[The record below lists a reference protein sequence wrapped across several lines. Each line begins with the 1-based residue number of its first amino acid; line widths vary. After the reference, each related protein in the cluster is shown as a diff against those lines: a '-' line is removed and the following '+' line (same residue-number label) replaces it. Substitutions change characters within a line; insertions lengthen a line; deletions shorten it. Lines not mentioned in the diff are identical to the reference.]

1 MQVSVEAGEGLERRM
16 RIDLPCEEIQTE
28 VEKRL
33 QQLAHH
39 AKAPGFRP
47 GKVPLKILRQRY
59 ADQLQHEVFHDL
71 VQRTLGRALEQ
82 AALRPAA
89 MPRIEPDL
97 DLAAGRAAYTAVF
110 EVMPEFEL
118 APLSGQKVKR
128 PVSVLTDA
136 DLDDMIQRLREQR
149 RTWEPVDRPAQTGD
163 LLTLDALGTLEGQP
177 FPRGTGKGIQVEL
190 GKTSLLPGLE
200 DHLTGVAAGET
211 RSIDLNLPDDHPDQT
226 LAGKSLH
233 FEIQIQAVAEPRI
246 PELDAEFVKEFGIE
260 DGDIERFR
268 ADVRRNMER
277 ELNER
282 LAARTKERV
291 MDLIYE
297 LNPIELPKSLVENEM
312 RSMAEQMREAL
323 APGRSGVSL
332 APELF
337 EAGARR
343 RVALGLIL
351 GKIIRDHDLKPD
363 PARVRTT
370 VERLASSYERP
381 QEVIDYYYSDAK
393 RLESLQILVL
403 EEQVVDLILDQVQVE
418 EEPLSFSE
426 LAA

>member
-16 RIDLPCEEIQTE
+16 RIELPCEEIQTE

-33 QQLAHH
+33 QQLARH
-39 AKAPGFRP
+39 AKEPGFRP

-71 VQRTLGRALEQ
+71 VQRTLGQALKQ
-82 AALRPAA
+82 AELHPAA

-118 APLSGQKVKR
+118 VPLADQVIKR
-128 PVSVLTDA
+128 PVSELTDA
-136 DLDDMIQRLREQR
+136 DLDDMIQRLREQH
-149 RTWEPVDRPAQTGD
+149 RTWEAVDRPAQRGD
-163 LLTLDALGTLEGQP
+163 LLTLDAVATLEGQP

-190 GKTSLLPGLE
+190 GKTALLPGIE
-200 DHLTGVAAGET
+200 DHLTGVAAGES
-211 RSIDLNLPDDHPDQT
+211 RSIDLEIPEDYPDQT
-226 LAGKSLH
+226 LAGKPLH
-233 FEIQIQAVAEPRI
+233 FEVQIQAVAEPRI

-277 ELNER
+277 ELQER

-291 MDLIYE
+291 MDLLYE
-297 LNPIELPKSLVENEM
+297 LNPIELPKSLVESEM
-312 RSMAEQMREAL
+312 RAMAEQMREAL

-332 APELF
+332 APGLF

-343 RVALGLIL
+343 RVALGMIL
-351 GKIIRDHDLKPD
+351 GKIIRDHNLKPD
-363 PARVRTT
+363 PARVRAA
-370 VERLASSYERP
+370 VERLAATYERP
-381 QEVIDYYYSDAK
+381 QEVIDYFYADAR
-393 RLESLQILVL
+393 RLESFQIAVL
-403 EEQVVDLILDQVQVE
+403 EDQVVDLILSQVQVE
-418 EEPLSFSE
+418 EEPLSFAE